1 MATNKRS
8 KIVSGFIIGTFVSL
22 YLMVSVIST
31 IHVIDFFKLSNPTW
45 LAVSLAIAFEIG
57 AAASLASLVA
67 MEKMNKSL
75 VWMLFFLLTFMQAMG
90 NTYYAYVNIEN
101 FSSWSELFGLIEE
114 EVIYQK
120 RILSVVSGAILPIVA
135 LGFIKSLVDYIKP
148 EPENSDAPE
157 KYQEDV
163 IGEEL
168 VNGQQINTEEESDE
182 LDSDVEYY
190 YDLQDS
196 SIGNYENI
204 NEPLVHD
211 LGNSQILND
220 ENSEDVSVVDDY
232 STKQS
237 LEVSSDSLIVTSS
250 SDLPDYQDAVNVDK
264 KPLIQN
270 NEEIVNVNQ
279 NKENLG
285 QRNRPVS
292 KEAPTSLDANPTRI

>member
-1 MATNKRS
+1 VATNKRS

-57 AAASLASLVA
+57 AAASLASIVA

-168 VNGQQINTEEESDE
+168 GNGQQINTEEKSDE

-220 ENSEDVSVVDDY
+220 ENSEDVSAVDDY

-264 KPLIQN
+264 KPLIRN

-292 KEAPTSLDANPTRI
+292 KEVPTSLDANPTRI

>member
-1 MATNKRS
+1 VATNKRS

>member
-57 AAASLASLVA
+57 AAASLASIVA

-168 VNGQQINTEEESDE
+168 GNGQQINTEEKSDE

-220 ENSEDVSVVDDY
+220 ENSEDVSAVDDY

>member
-75 VWMLFFLLTFMQAMG
+75 VWMLFFLLSFMQAMG